1 MIYHCCNIF
10 REVIVATDH
19 LFIKKTVEDFGG
31 QVVMTKPSHQNGT
44 SRCYE
49 VYSKIKNK
57 KKIDAIVN
65 IQGDEPLV
73 HREHFDLLI
82 DSIKDPY
89 CDIATLAKTLLRK
102 KKVIQ
107 MFL

>member
-1 MIYHCCNIF
+1 
-10 REVIVATDH
+10 
-19 LFIKKTVEDFGG
+19 
-31 QVVMTKPSHQNGT
+31 MTKPSHQNGT

-49 VYSKIKNK
+49 VYNKIKNK

-82 DSIKDPY
+82 DAIKDPH
-89 CDIATLAKTLLRK
+89 CDIATLAIDSSSQEKSASDVFVTRNK
-102 KKVIQ
+102 KNMLCILVVFNFHLYKINH
-107 MFL
+107 FHLSI